1 MDKYPNYSQYLE
13 FLQARDTGMLFVAL
27 VVLVCVVILFESRY
41 LWPRL
46 QPGARYGLLVVYYA
60 SLAIM
65 VIRQV
70 IGG

>member
-1 MDKYPNYSQYLE
+1 MDKYPNYKQYLE

-27 VVLVCVVILFESRY
+27 AVVICVTILFEARY

-46 QPGARYGLLVVYYA
+46 EPVARYGLLVVFYG
-60 SLAIM
+60 SLAFM

-70 IGG
+70 SGG